1 MTSHKRHGNSLYF
14 YFIDLK
20 TLKLT
25 EKEAHW

>member
-1 MTSHKRHGNSLYF
+1 MTSQKRNRNSLYF

-20 TLKLT
+20 TLKVT